1 MYDKSQHIKLQLSK
15 TKSNHTYTNKNNALN
30 KTDEVNTSNIPY
42 SLGLNYE
49 KILHTRLHL
58 GLCVLN
64 KHLYSYNLCLSKF
77 CDHCD
82 GNKIEDAEHYLL
94 KCSRYTTPRI
104 TLLLNVKLIICPDI
118 NITLLRDLCP
128 TLAIMI
134 CFSYK
139 LRVHLNFSYSYLII
153 IHNDH
158 QREREREICLV
169 LYYNIVLSFLFINLH
184 YFALFTMLLY
194 LSMLRRANN
203 SLWLYVILMK
213 WKKKLNIKSNDTLLV
228 WCPTKDFCEF
238 ALTKLHTPVWYIV
251 GMRRTSRIEIK
262 MLSLCIVVTFFFK
275 LGSKVKI

>member
-1 MYDKSQHIKLQLSK
+1 
-15 TKSNHTYTNKNNALN
+15 
-30 KTDEVNTSNIPY
+30 
-42 SLGLNYE
+42 
-49 KILHTRLHL
+49 
-58 GLCVLN
+58 VLN
-64 KHLYSYNLCLSKF
+64 KHLYNYNLCLSKL

-184 YFALFTMLLY
+184 YFVLFTMLLY
-194 LSMLRRANN
+194 LSMLRRTTSSFWLYVILRERERERDFCLVLYYIIVLSFLFINLYSFGLFMMLLYLSMLRRTTS

-213 WKKKLNIKSNDTLLV
+213 
-228 WCPTKDFCEF
+228 
-238 ALTKLHTPVWYIV
+238 
-251 GMRRTSRIEIK
+251 
-262 MLSLCIVVTFFFK
+262 
-275 LGSKVKI
+275 